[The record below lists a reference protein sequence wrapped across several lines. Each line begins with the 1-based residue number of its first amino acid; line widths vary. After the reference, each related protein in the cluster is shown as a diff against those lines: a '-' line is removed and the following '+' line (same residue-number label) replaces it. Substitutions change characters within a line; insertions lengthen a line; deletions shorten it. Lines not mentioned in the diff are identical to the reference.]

1 MKWIVT
7 FTFFSVLCFALV
19 GCNQEETIKA
29 SKEIQTEK
37 PQTVH
42 LENKPFSVEV
52 RQSEGYKIT
61 KEVVKSNEIETVVEI
76 IENAKWEE
84 NIKVEMALP
93 PEYRFSLG
101 SINYAIWV
109 TPNKERLE
117 IIAEGQAKYIKLPIK
132 DSEILYKI
140 ITGKE
145 L

>member
-1 MKWIVT
+1 MMKRLFLLFCIGI
-7 FTFFSVLCFALV
+7 SLV

-29 SKEIQTEK
+29 PKEIQAKTPPPQTEHIEEK
-37 PQTVH
+37 PFTV
-42 LENKPFSVEV
+42 EE
-52 RQSEGYKIT
+52 RQSEGYKSI
-61 KEVVKSNEIETVVEI
+61 KEVVKSDEIKTVIEI
-76 IENAKWEE
+76 IENAEWEE

-93 PEYRFSLG
+93 PEYRFKLG

-109 TPNKERLE
+109 TPYKDRVE
-117 IIAEGQAKYIKLPIK
+117 IIPKGQSRYIKLPIE

>member
-1 MKWIVT
+1 MKKRLFLLFCIGI
-7 FTFFSVLCFALV
+7 SLA
-19 GCNQEETIKA
+19 GCNQDETIKVP
-29 SKEIQTEK
+29 KEIQAETTQTEHLEEK
-37 PQTVH
+37 PFTV
-42 LENKPFSVEV
+42 EERK
-52 RQSEGYKIT
+52 SEGYKII
-61 KEVVKSNEIETVVEI
+61 KEVVKSDEIETVIEI
-76 IENAKWEE
+76 IEDADWEE
-84 NIKVEMALP
+84 NIEVEMAFP

-109 TPNKERLE
+109 TPYRDRLE